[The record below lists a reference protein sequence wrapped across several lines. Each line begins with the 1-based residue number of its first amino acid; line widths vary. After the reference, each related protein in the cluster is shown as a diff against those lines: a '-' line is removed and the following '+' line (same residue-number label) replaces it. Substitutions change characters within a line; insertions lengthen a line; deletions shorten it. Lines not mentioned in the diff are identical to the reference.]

1 MKDKLLNL
9 FKSPQND
16 QNETSMRSLR
26 GNKNIRENKD
36 PTRPESPLGDKLTEG
51 DMIAKPF
58 LEFLERSLTLIS
70 LQCNDFSPLPMRLL
84 KRKAFPTLQS
94 QLPPKLSLQ

>member
-51 DMIAKPF
+51 DMIAKTFPVHPADA
-58 LEFLERSLTLIS
+58 
-70 LQCNDFSPLPMRLL
+70 LQASAIF
-84 KRKAFPTLQS
+84 
-94 QLPPKLSLQ
+94 